1 VEGAAVRT
9 LALISIVEE
18 GDWMRLNIN
27 VNAYRKP
34 LETGT
39 LVHGRRK
46 KWSTEF
52 WMLLPSMILL
62 AVISIFPFLYMI
74 YASFMDYSLS
84 FDEPIFNGLKN
95 WEKVLTNDTFWA
107 SWGRTAVYTLCG
119 LSLEMLI
126 GVGMALLIY
135 VLPKARNLILTL
147 WMIPLFVAP
156 VVVGLLG
163 RFLLNSTY
171 GLYAWLFRLIGVE
184 TEILGNVSTALP
196 AVILMDVWE
205 WTPLITIIVFAG
217 LQSLPEEVLEAAEVD
232 GAGYVRRLI
241 HVIFPLISRTIL
253 LALLIRMMDI
263 LRFVDT
269 IKITTE
275 GGPADSTKV
284 IGYHLMEVAFRFQDF
299 GSAAA
304 LGLSMLI
311 VTIFLGQQFVRFM
324 RKGEE

>member
-1 VEGAAVRT
+1 
-9 LALISIVEE
+9 
-18 GDWMRLNIN
+18 
-27 VNAYRKP
+27 
-34 LETGT
+34 
-39 LVHGRRK
+39 
-46 KWSTEF
+46 
-52 WMLLPSMILL
+52 MLLPSMILL

-84 FDEPIFNGLKN
+84 FDEPTFNGLKN

-107 SWGRTAVYTLCG
+107 SWGRTAVYALCG

-196 AVILMDVWE
+196 AIILMDVWE
-205 WTPLITIIVFAG
+205 WTPLITMIVFAG

-304 LGLSMLI
+304 LGLSMLV